1 MCLRFLPLAR
11 VTFDFLINVL
21 VNTGNVAAHNVRC
34 GCWNK
39 GVIGAYFR
47 TCDVA
52 TLVCNNLWTM
62 CQNNDAI
69 NDNNKPEDNDDGKIG
84 DNDAPL
90 TPDPSGVLPE
100 MWESVLLV
108 ETYLDCGMHL
118 VFHGVVAYGVE

>member
-1 MCLRFLPLAR
+1 
-11 VTFDFLINVL
+11 
-21 VNTGNVAAHNVRC
+21 
-34 GCWNK
+34 
-39 GVIGAYFR
+39 
-47 TCDVA
+47 
-52 TLVCNNLWTM
+52 M

-118 VFHGVVAYGVE
+118 VFCGVVAYCVKQEECFIKNQGLSQQFEQMATTHLLYI